1 MRLVVE
7 QLESRDCAAVMYS
20 TGGVVYLLDGT
31 NRTIVPFEQGAAQV
45 PLFLAE
51 DSGRIWIGAGQGG
64 GPRLQVRDSTS
75 LAVVS
80 DKFVG
85 NPASRTGVSVAVF
98 RPGVPAVDPNGPL
111 QAVAHTVHPGNPIQ
125 IQAAINA
132 IPPGPA
138 GWLAGQGATVTVYG
152 GVSGIG
158 LLPEFAALRGQLT
171 PAEGDGNRTWDTVE
185 AAASGDGVWLREDVA
200 AYTAHELGHTVD
212 FNLSAAEHELWRQ
225 TWLSIDWATYPTHGA
240 PVDYFRLNVQEA
252 FAESFRLWATSDP
265 LTPVTVSSHFAGL
278 AGRLGW

>member
-1 MRLVVE
+1 MLKVE

-31 NRTIVPFEQGAAQV
+31 GRQFTPFEASASQV

-64 GPRLQVRDSTS
+64 GPRLQVRDSAT

-80 DKFVG
+80 DRFVG

-98 RPGVPAVDPNGPL
+98 REGVPAAEPNGPL
-111 QAVAHTVHPGNPIQ
+111 LATAHTVYPGTVGPIQ
-125 IQAAINA
+125 SAINQ

-138 GWLAGQGATVTVYG
+138 GWLAANGATVTVYG

-158 LLPEFAALRGQLT
+158 LLPEFAYLRGQLT

-185 AAASGDGVWLREDVA
+185 AAAAGDGVWLRSDGAPYV
-200 AYTAHELGHTVD
+200 AHELGHVVS
-212 FNLSAAEHELWRQ
+212 FNVPADARAAWRVVF
-225 TWLSIDWATYPTHGA
+225 TSMDWSRFPTNGA
-240 PVDYFRLNVQEA
+240 PLDYFRLNEEEA
-252 FAESFRLWATSDP
+252 FAESFRLWALSDP
-265 LTPVTVSSHFAGL
+265 LTPASVNQYFAGL
-278 AGRLGW
+278 SVRLNW